1 MSLKFLNE
9 YRIIKEKLGNWMRVI
24 LILNINWNFEVK
36 EIGLKSAKI
45 EFFCMSAATCQSL
58 QNNL

>member
-1 MSLKFLNE
+1 MNLKFLNE
-9 YRIIKEKLGNWMRVI
+9 YRIIKDKLANWMRVI
-24 LILNINWNFEVK
+24 LVLNINRNFEVK

-45 EFFCMSAATCQSL
+45 EFFWMSAATCQSL